1 MGAVNLLIIN
11 QVMVKQ
17 WGGGVAPGVSNGSS
31 EEIGNLGSI
40 FSHSRGAEKK
50 TTSIGKPIVNK
61 LDTVLMVETCSSVG
75 SKAKHMSFFLHF
87 LFLQNYLHQS
97 IFVHSFLKVCN

>member
-31 EEIGNLGSI
+31 EEIGNLGSV
-40 FSHSRGAEKK
+40 FSHFPGCGEKNNFHW
-50 TTSIGKPIVNK
+50 TAYS
-61 LDTVLMVETCSSVG
+61 
-75 SKAKHMSFFLHF
+75 
-87 LFLQNYLHQS
+87 
-97 IFVHSFLKVCN
+97 